1 MSNSSLPNLDDII
14 ARVRQEAARPEYQA
28 GSASPIQPM
37 AVHLQPQPVTSP
49 AAPSGGSPA
58 QQIRDFDDLL
68 LIVDPVEFVD
78 QAYLSLLG
86 RPADAEGLRYYTE
99 KLAQGFGQP
108 FVLAALRASAEAR
121 VQGRPLPGFGL
132 APRAYDVWRV
142 ANRLHIGFFGRVLC
156 RGYHAWRHLRLAISG
171 RLATHFNTRLKAL
184 DAISLRTQAT
194 GEQLKQHTE
203 TLAALM
209 QATDALTAAQ
219 HALQAEHDRQSREH
233 DRQSREHSKRFSQLT
248 TDLSVLRAN
257 LRLLRLDVRHG
268 AAVERPARQSAQTL
282 GSNPPVV
289 ADPALDERIARYYLA
304 FEDAN
309 RGSEADIRA
318 SQQPYLAA
326 LDQLPDALL
335 CLPVL
340 DIGCGRGEWLTLLA
354 EHGFN
359 ARGVD
364 LNPIMATHCQSK
376 GLQVELDDA
385 LAVLQR
391 SPDASLAAITGFHI
405 IEHLPF
411 DALFSLVEQAVRVL
425 APGGLL
431 IFETPNPEN
440 VLVGSH
446 TFYHDYSHRNPITPT
461 AIDFLLAYH
470 GFGPRNLLRLHP
482 YPPEARIPSSTP
494 EAERINGHFCGPQ
507 DFAIIGTAPAP
518 DEPEGQGDAA

>member
-1 MSNSSLPNLDDII
+1 MPDMDDII

-28 GSASPIQPM
+28 GTACLIQPM
-37 AVHLQPQPVTSP
+37 AVHLQPV
-49 AAPSGGSPA
+49 AGSSTRVGDGTL

-68 LIVDPVEFVD
+68 FIVDPAEFVD

-86 RPADAEGLRYYTE
+86 RPADAEGLRNYTE
-99 KLAQGFGQP
+99 KLSQGFGQP

-121 VQGRPLPGFGL
+121 VQGRALPGFGL
-132 APRAYDVWRV
+132 APRVYDVWRI
-142 ANRLHIGFFGRVLC
+142 ANRLHIGIVGRALC
-156 RGYHAWRHLRLAISG
+156 RAYHAWRHLRLAISG
-171 RLATHFNTRLKAL
+171 RLATHFDSRLKGLERISVEFEKQASSFDACNQAQQRFEDNARRVL
-184 DAISLRTQAT
+184 D
-194 GEQLKQHTE
+194 EQG
-203 TLAALM
+203 
-209 QATDALTAAQ
+209 
-219 HALQAEHDRQSREH
+219 RQLG
-233 DRQSREHSKRFSQLT
+233 QLT